1 MSKKPS
7 KKLVDIVLQ
16 SLPNDIPNNIV
27 ELWKNNPLRL
37 SSVLRDTLYEYGNTV
52 YFPVNVDYDKTIEE
66 LISVGHFSHVN
77 KSFTSENF
85 ASTESGKKQITIYL
99 EGRKRQLEN
108 DEVKRF
114 PNSHPKSRFATLKE
128 ILTLCNTY
136 PTIQNF
142 NRIVALGSQLDNEHP
157 VINGYGD
164 TKEKTLYLDKR
175 GFYDVRDYY
184 DQWQFGTCFALVRVE
199 E

>member
-1 MSKKPS
+1 MPKKPS

-16 SLPNDIPNNIV
+16 SMPSDIPNNIV

-37 SSVLRDTLYEYGNTV
+37 SSKLRDALYEYGNTV

-66 LISVGHFSHVN
+66 LISIGHFTHVN

-85 ASTESGKKQITIYL
+85 ASTEKGKKQITIYL

-108 DEVKRF
+108 DDVKRF
-114 PNSHPKSRFATLKE
+114 PNSYRKSRFATLKE
-128 ILTLCNTY
+128 ILTLCNAY
-136 PTIQNF
+136 PTLQNF
-142 NRIVALGSQLDNEHP
+142 NRIVALGSQLGDYYP
-157 VINGYGD
+157 VINGSGD
-164 TKEKTLYLDKR
+164 AKEKNLYLDKS
-175 GFYDVRDYY
+175 GYYDVRDYY
-184 DQWQFGTCFALVRVE
+184 DQWNFGTCFALVKLE